1 MKFGHLLKEFGQEA
15 EVPPDALLNY
25 KKLKK
30 LIKAHQQHKEEADG
44 RPAPAAAVTAT
55 SADGTGGSS
64 EEEEA
69 ARSASPGSAPAAA
82 AAAAQDGTV
91 GDTAAA
97 GGPAASDGAAAAPD
111 GVAPQQDA
119 AQGVAEEDREF
130 IQTLNEDLSRIN
142 SYFMEREEEAVIRL
156 RALQDARADAAG
168 APDHL
173 DRLRSEMVDFHG
185 ELVLLLHWSLV
196 NYAAVAKI
204 LKKHD
209 KLTGSRLR
217 APVLASVLHQPFLST
232 ESISQLVKEAER
244 DVQELT
250 ALCGGGASG
259 PDTAA
264 GEGSAEAGRPD
275 MEADVLGGAG
285 SHVAIYKRTRAALHM
300 LSDMQ
305 ERASTPST
313 LLPPSTAQ
321 SDAAPDGKK
330 LRTSQPAQPAVQQQ
344 EQSPVE
350 VQAH

>member
-30 LIKAHQQHKEEADG
+30 LIKAHQQHKEAADG
-44 RPAPAAAVTAT
+44 KPAPAAAATAA
-55 SADGTGGSS
+55 SAGAPLALERAVLMG
-64 EEEEA
+64 
-69 ARSASPGSAPAAA
+69 ARPT
-82 AAAAQDGTV
+82 AAAAQPMV
-91 GDTAAA
+91 F
-97 GGPAASDGAAAAPD
+97 SGAL
-111 GVAPQQDA
+111 QDA
-119 AQGVAEEDREF
+119 AAHGVAEEDREF

-142 SYFMEREEEAVIRL
+142 SYFMEREEEAIIRL
-156 RALQDARADAAG
+156 RALQDARADAG
-168 APDHL
+168 ASPDQL
-173 DRLRSEMVDFHG
+173 ERLRSEVVDFHG

-250 ALCGGGASG
+250 ALCGAGAGASG
-259 PDTAA
+259 SDAEA
-264 GEGSAEAGRPD
+264 GEGSAEVGRPD
-275 MEADVLGGAG
+275 MEAEEVEGAG
-285 SHVAIYKRTRAALHM
+285 YHVAIYKRTRAALHM

-330 LRTSQPAQPAVQQQ
+330 LRTASAQPQQPAAQQQ

>member
-15 EVPPDALLNY
+15 EVPADALLNY

-30 LIKAHQQHKEEADG
+30 LIKAHQQHKEDVDG
-44 RPAPAAAVTAT
+44 KPGPAAA
-55 SADGTGGSS
+55 GT
-64 EEEEA
+64 
-69 ARSASPGSAPAAA
+69 AAA
-82 AAAAQDGTV
+82 AGAALTDAAAH
-91 GDTAAA
+91 
-97 GGPAASDGAAAAPD
+97 
-111 GVAPQQDA
+111 
-119 AQGVAEEDREF
+119 GVAEEDREF

-156 RALQDARADAAG
+156 RALQDARADAG
-168 APDHL
+168 GSPDQL

-250 ALCGGGASG
+250 ALCGGGISSSDAE
-259 PDTAA
+259 A
-264 GEGSAEAGRPD
+264 GEVSAEAGRAD
-275 MEADVLGGAG
+275 MEAEALEGAG

-313 LLPPSTAQ
+313 LLPPTAQ

-330 LRTSQPAQPAVQQQ
+330 LRTTQPAQAAVQQQ